1 MSADEILRKI
11 PSPGGGVEVRF
22 AHAKLS
28 ELSVAE
34 RQNLAKRMT
43 VDNNTPLPPTKK
55 PSAPSSK

>member
-28 ELSVAE
+28 ELSITE

-43 VDNNTPLPPTKK
+43 VDNTPLPPTKT
-55 PSAPSSK
+55 PTPPTE